1 MTLVVFSL
9 FAYPVENKTMRFM
22 NESALM
28 NIYAIVIS
36 FLLAPDDNKYDSTVG
51 SVDET
56 TTSAVEMS

>member
-1 MTLVVFSL
+1 
-9 FAYPVENKTMRFM
+9 M